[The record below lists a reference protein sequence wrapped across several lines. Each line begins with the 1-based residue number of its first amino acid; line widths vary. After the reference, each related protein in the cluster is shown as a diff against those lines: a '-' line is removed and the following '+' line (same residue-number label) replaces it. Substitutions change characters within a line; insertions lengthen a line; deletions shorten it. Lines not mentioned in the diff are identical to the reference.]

1 MLIAAVRAAAL
12 VFVVQET
19 ESVVEA
25 EPLEE
30 ETVSQEAVLVTI
42 HAAAGLTVSWKSS
55 LSCSGESL
63 GGTRRDGD
71 GGCHAGCARLND
83 GQSLAHYD
91 NDAGTWIGGGIP
103 RVAVANGPG
112 TGSGGSCQNEPG
124 HVTVG

>member
-42 HAAAGLTVSWKSS
+42 HAAAGLTVSWKVVCPAVEKAWAA
-55 LSCSGESL
+55 LGEMV
-63 GGTRRDGD
+63 TE
-71 GGCHAGCARLND
+71 AA
-83 GQSLAHYD
+83 
-91 NDAGTWIGGGIP
+91 TP
-103 RVAVANGPG
+103 VAPA
-112 TGSGGSCQNEPG
+112 
-124 HVTVG
+124 